1 MIPVSERMQTL
12 VRALEPGLISAD
24 SRNIQAGSVFFAIR
38 GTSFDGHDSVEEVLS
53 AGAACCVVSEDFEP
67 TGQTASDLE
76 QRLVRVADTREAFA
90 WACCAV
96 HRHPSRAMLM
106 FGVTGTSGKTTTTFI
121 LESILKSAGHRV
133 GVIGTVSFRIGD
145 RVVDATHTTPGSREL
160 QSLLAQMRD
169 EGCTAVVM
177 EVSSHALSQFRTAG
191 VAFDGMVF
199 TNLSPEHLDYHA
211 NMEDYYQAKKLLF
224 GPYVRDAISAGKNP
238 QLALNVDDSSGIR
251 LARELQESSGEVWTF
266 SLSAESGARLS
277 CEELCLDME
286 GTRMRLVSNE
296 TVGGGLLLSSPLVA
310 RFNASNILGAAAI
323 SLAVGVDQE
332 AVVAGVAALSGV
344 PGRLERVPN
353 AVGLNILVDYAH
365 KPDALEKVLL
375 TLQQVRQSGQR
386 ILTVVGCGGDRDRTK
401 RPVMGELAERLSD
414 LAVITSD
421 NPRTEPPRRIIDEV
435 LSGVSDP
442 TRVAVC
448 EDRRDAILE
457 AVRLAS
463 PGDIILIA
471 GKGHED
477 YQILAD
483 PTAPGGVRKVH
494 FDDREVAAE
503 ACSLL
508 AKS

>member
-1 MIPVSERMQTL
+1 MIPVSERMQSL
-12 VRALEPGLISAD
+12 VRGIDPGLISAD
-24 SRNIQAGSVFFAIR
+24 SREIRAGSVFFAIR
-38 GTSFDGHDSVEEVLS
+38 GTSFDGHDSVEDVLN
-53 AGAACCVVSEDFEP
+53 AGAAYCVVSESYVLS
-67 TGQTASDLE
+67 GNAAAGME

-90 WACCAV
+90 WACCVA
-96 HRHPSRAMLM
+96 HGHPSRNMLM
-106 FGVTGTSGKTTTTFI
+106 IGVTGTSGKTTTTFI
-121 LESILKSAGHRV
+121 VESILKSAGHRV

-145 RVVDATHTTPGSREL
+145 RVLDATHTTPGSREL
-160 QSLLAQMRD
+160 QALLAQMRD

-224 GPYVRDAISAGKNP
+224 GPYVRDSISAGKNP
-238 QLALNVDDSSGIR
+238 QMAVNVDDSSGIR
-251 LARELQESSGEVWTF
+251 LARELAGSSGAVWTF
-266 SLSAESGARLS
+266 SLSGESGARLS
-277 CEELCLDME
+277 CQELSLDMQ
-286 GTRMRLVSNE
+286 GIQIRLVSDENA
-296 TVGGGLLLSSPLVA
+296 GGGLMLSSPLVA
-310 RFNASNILGAAAI
+310 RFNASNILGAVAV
-323 SLAVGVDQE
+323 SLAVGVDRE

-401 RPVMGELAERLSD
+401 RPVMGALAERLSD

-421 NPRTEPPRRIIDEV
+421 NPRTESPRRIIEEI
-435 LSGVSDP
+435 LSGISDP
-442 TRVAVC
+442 ARVVVC
-448 EDRRDAILE
+448 EDRRDAIRE
-457 AVRLAS
+457 AVRLAGA
-463 PGDIILIA
+463 GDIVLIA

-503 ACSLL
+503 ACALL